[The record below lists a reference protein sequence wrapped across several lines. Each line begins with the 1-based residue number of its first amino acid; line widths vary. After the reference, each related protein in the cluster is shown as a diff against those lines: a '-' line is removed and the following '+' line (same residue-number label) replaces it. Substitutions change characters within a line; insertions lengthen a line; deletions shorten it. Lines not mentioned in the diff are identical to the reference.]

1 MKGTNDESDRKKVV
15 TKLLWDYN
23 FTEEEFMEILNGKKE
38 LGGFN
43 RKRAVRRAVEGLNYY
58 DLIEVVGFKTLAEV
72 WPSIRENFRI
82 KGIKDWI
89 DYVLRKYSI
98 SASR

>member
-1 MKGTNDESDRKKVV
+1 MTQVQKNTVK
-15 TKLLWDYN
+15 KLLWDYN
-23 FTEEEFMEILNGKKE
+23 FTEEEFIEILDGKKE
-38 LGGFN
+38 LGSFN
-43 RKRAVRRAVEGLNYY
+43 RKWAVRRAVEGLNYY

-82 KGIKDWI
+82 KNIKDGM
-89 DYVLRKYSI
+89 DYVLRKYSL